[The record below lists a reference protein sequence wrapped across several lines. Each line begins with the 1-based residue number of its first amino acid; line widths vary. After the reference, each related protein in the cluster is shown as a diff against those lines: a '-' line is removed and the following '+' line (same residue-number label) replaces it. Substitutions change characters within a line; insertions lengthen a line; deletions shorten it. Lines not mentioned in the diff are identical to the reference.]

1 MASGASIERE
11 ARTTILS
18 ILPDHL
24 ASASGATRSPKSC
37 FRLQSS
43 SKPKPH
49 LAAPGQRAGPRQN
62 AVTPLS
68 PSPPLKVRH
77 SRGDPA
83 DNHKTT
89 LQGRRRP
96 EIGTT
101 RLEKGRSSK
110 VSRFYLSV
118 SYVPDWAWKSPQP
131 ITTRYRQRIQEKEK
145 EACSLWQRSWDG
157 RRPARSWQGNPY
169 PVAQSA
175 HSSTTWAGQPL
186 PTS

>member
-1 MASGASIERE
+1 MELSFQIPFYSQAKGCLQPLGFCCSYHFSSPRPDPE
-11 ARTTILS
+11 AHCS
-18 ILPDHL
+18 PL
-24 ASASGATRSPKSC
+24 ALC
-37 FRLQSS
+37 SS
-43 SKPKPH
+43 LHPS
-49 LAAPGQRAGPRQN
+49 
-62 AVTPLS
+62 LS

-77 SRGDPA
+77 SRGDSA

-89 LQGRRRP
+89 LQGRRR
-96 EIGTT
+96 IGTT

-175 HSSTTWAGQPL
+175 HSSTTWAGQPI

>member
-1 MASGASIERE
+1 MASGASIERN
-11 ARTTILS
+11 AHRTILS

-77 SRGDPA
+77 SRGDSA

-89 LQGRRRP
+89 LQGRRRS

-101 RLEKGRSSK
+101 RLEKGCRSK
-110 VSRFYLSV
+110 VSRLYLSV
-118 SYVPDWAWKSPQP
+118 SYVPDWARKSPQP
-131 ITTRYRQRIQEKEK
+131 ITTRYRHRIQEKEK
-145 EACSLWQRSWDG
+145 AACSLWQRSWDG
-157 RRPARSWQGNPY
+157 RRPARSWQGNPH

-175 HSSTTWAGQPL
+175 HSSTSWAGRPI